1 MRIVL
6 MLSMVLVTMNAM
18 AQSTSL
24 TFDDALSLGIERN
37 PAVVASD
44 YARRAAHRER
54 QAAIGLFMP
63 KISVKG
69 AYAHFNRD
77 IKIDLN
83 HLKTGFSGVLA
94 PIIPSIE
101 NALSPLLGLDLS
113 YTLQRRNTA
122 FLGGDIIV
130 PIFAGGKIWI
140 ANRAAK
146 INEERSVEQLRQTRG
161 ALIVEMVERYFGV
174 ELAKAGV
181 TIRQEV
187 VNVVEQHL
195 RDVVLLEREGMAV
208 ESERLYAEYR
218 LAEAERDMR
227 RAKLQLA
234 TAQQALQTSL
244 GAKSV
249 VEPSTPMFLLPN
261 IESLEY
267 FQTMASLHN
276 PQLEEVGKVR
286 ELARMNLRLHNAAL
300 YPEVV
305 AMGGMVFCNHQLSP
319 IVPRMAVGIGV
330 NFNIFD
336 GLNREYKISSSRL
349 QLRRVEALERKA
361 EQDISLQIES
371 LYNTL
376 QSILATV
383 GAVKR
388 SERFA
393 EEFLRAKRNA
403 FREGMATATDVIDAA
418 LNLSRARLEYRQTA
432 YEFDVAL
439 ARLLEASGMGELF
452 LQYLHSNSSQSVF

>member
-6 MLSMVLVTMNAM
+6 MLSI
-18 AQSTSL
+18 AQSTYL

-244 GAKSV
+244 GTESV

-276 PQLEEVGKVR
+276 PQLEEVGKVFDITR
-286 ELARMNLRLHNAAL
+286 ERIR
-300 YPEVV
+300 
-305 AMGGMVFCNHQLSP
+305 
-319 IVPRMAVGIGV
+319 
-330 NFNIFD
+330 
-336 GLNREYKISSSRL
+336 
-349 QLRRVEALERKA
+349 
-361 EQDISLQIES
+361 QIEAKALRKLRHPS
-371 LYNTL
+371 
-376 QSILATV
+376 
-383 GAVKR
+383 R
-388 SERFA
+388 SKK
-393 EEFLRAKRNA
+393 LK
-403 FREGMATATDVIDAA
+403 DY
-418 LNLSRARLEYRQTA
+418 LE
-432 YEFDVAL
+432 
-439 ARLLEASGMGELF
+439 
-452 LQYLHSNSSQSVF
+452 